1 LKVLVTGGAGFI
13 GHTISKKYIEKG
25 YKVTILDN
33 LSTGKKENIPNDAD
47 FIFGDICDSKIIKK
61 LGSFDLLSHHAAQ
74 TSVTFSVKNP
84 LIDARNNIFGTISLL
99 ENMKGKINQIIF
111 ASTGGAIYG
120 NIKKTATEKHK
131 TNPES
136 PYALNKMT
144 GEKIV
149 TMWAKQNKTKATILR
164 YSNVYGLG
172 QDPHGESG
180 VIAIWMKNILEK
192 KPCVIY
198 GDGNSVRDYVYVE
211 DVANANLLSIGKEG
225 VFNIGTGIGTST
237 NTLFKM
243 LRPKEKAI
251 YKKAREGEVE
261 RSVLDASKA
270 KKIFYWESKTRIQD
284 GIRLT
289 FSKETKRRKNNNE

>member
-25 YKVTILDN
+25 YDVTILDN
-33 LSTGKKENIPNDAD
+33 LSTGKKENIPDGAN
-47 FIFGDICDSKIIKK
+47 FIFGDICDSEIIKK

-84 LIDARNNIFGTISLL
+84 LIDARNNVFGTISLL
-99 ENMKGKINQIIF
+99 ESMKGKVNQIIF

-120 NIKKTATEKHK
+120 NIKKIATEKHAK
-131 TNPES
+131 NPKS

-164 YSNVYGLG
+164 YSNVYGPG

-192 KPCVIY
+192 KPCIIY
-198 GDGNSVRDYVYVE
+198 GDGNSVRDYIYVE
-211 DVANANLLSIGKEG
+211 DVANANLLSINKEG
-225 VFNIGTGIGTST
+225 IFNIGTGVGTST
-237 NTLFKM
+237 NELFQILK
-243 LRPKEKAI
+243 PQEKAT
-251 YKKAREGEVE
+251 YQKARDGEIE
-261 RSVLDASKA
+261 RSVLDSSKA
-270 KKIFYWESKTRIQD
+270 KKSFFWESKTRIQD

-289 FSKETKRRKNNNE
+289 FSKEKRRKNK